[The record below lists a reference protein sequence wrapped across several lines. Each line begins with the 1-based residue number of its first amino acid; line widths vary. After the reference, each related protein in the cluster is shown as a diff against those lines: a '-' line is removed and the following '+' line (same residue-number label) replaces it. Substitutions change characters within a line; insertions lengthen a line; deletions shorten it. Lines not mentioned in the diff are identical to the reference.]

1 MPKIPASTLKSMD
14 VFAVNKEI
22 FITLVSIPAYSL
34 FLGLG
39 IPCGGIKKLAPA
51 DMLDDLKHLPPTLM
65 GFI

>member
-39 IPCGGIKKLAPA
+39 IPSGGIKKLAPA